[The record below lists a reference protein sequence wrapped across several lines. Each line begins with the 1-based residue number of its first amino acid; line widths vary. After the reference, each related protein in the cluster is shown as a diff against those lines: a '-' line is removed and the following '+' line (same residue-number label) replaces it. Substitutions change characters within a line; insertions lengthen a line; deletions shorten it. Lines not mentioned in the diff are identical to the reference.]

1 MLIDGTMVKET
12 ASIFAEKSHFPNFIA
27 SVSWMDEQKKGKEK
41 YTPNVNKKVIFL
53 S

>member
-1 MLIDGTMVKET
+1 MLIDGTMIKEK
-12 ASIFAEKSHFPNFIA
+12 ALIFAEKSYFPNFIA

-41 YTPNVNKKVIFL
+41 YTPNVNKKVIFP